1 LQSVPATLDIRAF
14 GHGIKELAS
23 RDPDLAQILSTWGEP
38 PFWTHE
44 AGFSGI
50 VLSILAQQ
58 VSLESAE
65 AAFTKLGQ
73 AVPSMSPEDFMSLE
87 EDRLKTIGFSRQKAS
102 YVRGIAQGMLRA
114 EINLESLETM
124 MDDEAR
130 SSLLQLRGIGPWTA
144 DTYLL
149 FCLRRADAWP
159 AGDLALIKAIEE
171 LKGLTAPLAAEEAD
185 RLAETWRPWRAVAA
199 RLLWYH
205 YLCSRGRFTPGN

>member
-1 LQSVPATLDIRAF
+1 MRPAPAILNTRTY
-14 GHGIKELAS
+14 GQGIKELAA
-23 RDPDLAQILSTWGEP
+23 RDSDLAQILSKWGKP

-44 AGFSGI
+44 SGFSGI

-65 AAFTKLGQ
+65 AAFTKLKQ
-73 AVPSMSPEDFMSLE
+73 AIPSMSPEEYMSLN
-87 EDRLKTIGFSRQKAS
+87 DVRLKTIGFSRQKAS
-102 YVRGIAQGMLRA
+102 YVRGIAQGILNA
-114 EINLESLETM
+114 EIDLESVESM
-124 MDDEAR
+124 KDDEAR
-130 SSLLQLRGIGPWTA
+130 FSLIQLRGIGPWTA

-159 AGDLALIKAIEE
+159 VGDLALIKAIEG

-185 RLAETWRPWRAVAA
+185 RLAEHWRPWRAVAA

-205 YLCSRGRFTPGN
+205 YLCSRGRYVP